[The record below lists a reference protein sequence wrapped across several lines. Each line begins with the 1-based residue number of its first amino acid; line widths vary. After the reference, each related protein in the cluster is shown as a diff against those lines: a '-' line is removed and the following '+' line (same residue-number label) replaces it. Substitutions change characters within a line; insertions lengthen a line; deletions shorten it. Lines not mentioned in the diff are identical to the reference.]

1 MPTKQEIQEKIT
13 EQIITLIEEGELKS
27 WQSPYT
33 SKGIARNF
41 ETGRPYSGINFITL
55 NFSGKLPLF
64 GTANAIKKAN
74 GTINEG
80 AKKFPITFSRPVY
93 KKGKIELTYDVYK
106 TYLERGDKDLSS
118 YWVNSLYY
126 LISLE
131 DTTGIKY
138 EVPTNEGKGVEGLQ
152 EIIDGYKNPPQIV
165 SNDQTGAYY
174 MPSKDLVNVPLIQ
187 NMLSPERH
195 AKTTL
200 HELVHSTGHAS
211 RLNREGVANFDMF
224 GTERYSFEELVAELG
239 AAFLCSHLNISNEL
253 EENSAAYM
261 AGWLKPLKN
270 DTSFVIK
277 AAAAAQKAVNHILGV
292 KE

>member
-174 MPSKDLVNVPLIQ
+174 MPSKDLVNVPFIQ

-200 HELVHSTGHAS
+200 HELVHSTGHAT
-211 RLNREGVANFDMF
+211 RLNREGIANFDKF
-224 GTERYSFEELVAELG
+224 GSEKYSFEELVAELG
-239 AAFLCSHLNISNEL
+239 AAFLCSHLNIFDEL
-253 EENSAAYM
+253 SENSAAYM
-261 AGWLKPLKN
+261 KHWLGILKEKP
-270 DTSFVIK
+270 SFIVE
-277 AAAAAQKAVNHILGV
+277 AAASANKAVNHILGT
-292 KE
+292 K

>member
-1 MPTKQEIQEKIT
+1 MLTKNEIYQTIT
-13 EQIITLIEEGELKS
+13 ERLIALIEEGRLGS

-33 SKGIARNF
+33 DKGIARNF
-41 ETGRPYSGINFITL
+41 ETNRAYSGINFVTL

-64 GTANAIKKAN
+64 GTEKAIKKAK
-74 GTINEG
+74 GIIKEG
-80 AKKFPITFSRPVY
+80 AKRYPITFSRPTYRKGKKEIPYEVY
-93 KKGKIELTYDVYK
+93 KSC
-106 TYLERGDKDLSS
+106 LEKGDKDLSQ
-118 YWVNSLYY
+118 YWVNFLHHV
-126 LISLE
+126 ISLE
-131 DTTGIKY
+131 DTTGIDY
-138 EVPTNEGKGVEGLQ
+138 QIPTNEGKGVEGLQ

-174 MPSKDLVNVPLIQ
+174 MPSKDVVNVPLIQ